1 MEWGD
6 LSDAAASSAVAV
18 ELAEPLVAEG
28 MTEIAPTGE
37 PPAVASPADPDD
49 PDEPASPATSAA
61 PPTQAAA
68 HGAPVNGASAVQ
80 AALRSLATG
89 KGGELP
95 AGIGPFLRAAQ
106 VVHLDDDQIVL
117 ELPAG
122 PGFERLSTEPVTL
135 RAVEDALAERV
146 GHGRRLIVRPMG
158 RGQGRPEQQA
168 RLTPERVKQ
177 DRLARMSRDEPLL
190 GRIVQEWD
198 LELLD

>member
-18 ELAEPLVAEG
+18 DLAEPVVAEG
-28 MTEIAPTGE
+28 MTE
-37 PPAVASPADPDD
+37 VAREESLAAGFVSGPDD
-49 PDEPASPATSAA
+49 SAPRETSAA
-61 PPTQAAA
+61 SPTHAAAA
-68 HGAPVNGASAVQ
+68 HGAPVNGASVVQ

-106 VVHLDDDQIVL
+106 VVHMDDEQIVL

-146 GHGRRLIVRPMG
+146 GHSRRLVVRSMG
-158 RGQGRPEQQA
+158 RGQGRAEPQA

-177 DRLARMSRDEPLL
+177 DRLARMARDEPLL